1 LANVDI
7 DKYQSIAHIDNCRY
21 RMEPVAMNNVL
32 AWMAA
37 LGIQLDDHQPDAR
50 QLEHIAAT
58 RAAKAQNRSASSRL
72 TRVARAVGL
81 MPVAQTAAE
90 PTTCACAA

>member
-1 LANVDI
+1 MD
-7 DKYQSIAHIDNCRY
+7 
-21 RMEPVAMNNVL
+21 NVL

-50 QLEHIAAT
+50 QLEHIAAA
-58 RAAKAQNRSASSRL
+58 RAAKAQNRSASSL
-72 TRVARAVGL
+72 FTRVGRAVRL
-81 MPVAQTAAE
+81 IPVTQIRPA